1 MNGLKER
8 RKAKGFSQ
16 ADMAKAVGV
25 SQTVISLLETC
36 DIEPG
41 TELRTAI
48 NRALGEPKGEKGM
61 KEKQVIKVLDYMRK
75 HGGISQRE
83 AVDFGCYRLSARIH
97 DLRKMGYTIK
107 TDNKGFRT
115 EYGHGYY
122 AVYSLVEAA
131 V

>member
-16 ADMAKAVGV
+16 AEMAKACGV
-25 SQTVISLLETC
+25 SQTVISLLETN

-41 TELRTAI
+41 ENLRIAI
-48 NRALGEPKGEKGM
+48 NKALGEPESEKGM
-61 KEKQVIKVLDYMRK
+61 KTKQVIKVLEYMQK
-75 HGGISQRE
+75 HGSISQRE
-83 AVDFGCYRLSARIH
+83 AVVFGCYRLSARIH

-107 TDNKGFRT
+107 TENKGFST

-122 AVYSLVEAA
+122 AVYSLVG
-131 V
+131 